1 MDKVKEMGFNL
12 PAPAR
17 EIIFQRRST
26 RSFDPSR
33 SVSRAG
39 MEHILSAGLQ
49 APSPKNRQPWR
60 FYVADSRE
68 IRMSVAR
75 VMRNSL
81 AELKKRRIRA
91 NRDTTDLDMAEIS
104 ADIVSEAP
112 TLVLIG
118 YERDASNEHGET
130 LEWGLTAQAFEVG
143 DLQAIGAAVQNMLL
157 QAEEMGI
164 ASLWMCDVLY
174 AHDEIRALLNLKTPF
189 VAAVAFG
196 YEGTRRSARKTLD
209 EKAEWL
215 NAAVEDEQNV

>member
-1 MDKVKEMGFNL
+1 MDEVKEMGCTL
-12 PAPAR
+12 PVSAR
-17 EIIFQRRST
+17 ELIFQRKST

-39 MEHILSAGLQ
+39 IEHILSAGLQ
-49 APSPKNRQPWR
+49 APSPKNRQPWH
-60 FYVADSRE
+60 FYVTDSRE
-68 IRMSVAR
+68 IRISVAR

-81 AELKKRRIRA
+81 AELKKGRIHA
-91 NRDTTDLDMAEIS
+91 NRDTTDLEMAEIS

-118 YERDASNEHGET
+118 YDRDASNEHGET

-174 AHDEIRALLNLKTPF
+174 AHDEICALLNLKTPF
-189 VAAVAFG
+189 VAAVVFG
-196 YEGTRRSARKTLD
+196 YEGQRRSQRKTLG

-215 NAAVEDEQNV
+215 NTNVEDAQNV